1 MRIPR
6 LILSCALSCLTT
18 LACAQSFPT
27 QPIKLLVPYGPGSGT
42 DVVARL
48 LAKLAGPE
56 LGQSLVIENKPGANG
71 TLGANQLIN
80 AKPDGYLLSIV
91 PVGIFRQQH
100 VVQTNLDPLKHLTF
114 ISSLVDYNYLIA
126 VRADSR
132 WKSVKELA
140 SDAQVHPG
148 YPFGSPGIFS
158 TPQLSMEAFAR
169 AGNFKVTHVP
179 YKSASDIVTGLMSG
193 QVDIFV
199 GAGSPAL
206 DGFIKDGRARLL
218 ASMSETRLASY
229 PNVPTLKEEGFNV
242 VALSPFGVVGPI
254 GMDIAIV
261 NKLDHAFALAIK
273 NPEFNDLVKRNLMEI
288 KYMGPIE
295 YQKYAEKT
303 AVLEKEQMQLLLKSM
318 PKN

>member
-1 MRIPR
+1 MRISR
-6 LILSCALSCLTT
+6 LILSSVLSLFATIT
-18 LACAQSFPT
+18 YAQGFPS

-42 DVVARL
+42 DVVART

-56 LGQSLVIENKPGANG
+56 IGQSLVIENKPGANG
-71 TLGANQLIN
+71 TLGASQLIN

-100 VVQTNLDPLKHLTF
+100 VVQTNLDPIKHLTF

-126 VRADSR
+126 VRAGSR

-140 SDAQVHPG
+140 ADAQAHPG

-179 YKSASDIVTGLMSG
+179 YKSASDIVTGLMGG

-218 ASMSETRLASY
+218 ASLSETRLDSY
-229 PNVPTLKEEGFNV
+229 PNVPTLTEEGFNV

-254 GMDIAIV
+254 GMDLAII
-261 NKLDHAFALAIK
+261 NKLDRAFASAIQH
-273 NPEFNDLVKRNLMEI
+273 PEFIDMVKRNLMEI
-288 KYMGPIE
+288 KYMGPKE
-295 YQKYAEKT
+295 YQQYAEKT

-318 PKN
+318 PNN

>member
-1 MRIPR
+1 
-6 LILSCALSCLTT
+6 
-18 LACAQSFPT
+18 
-27 QPIKLLVPYGPGSGT
+27 
-42 DVVARL
+42 
-48 LAKLAGPE
+48 
-56 LGQSLVIENKPGANG
+56 
-71 TLGANQLIN
+71 
-80 AKPDGYLLSIV
+80 
-91 PVGIFRQQH
+91 
-100 VVQTNLDPLKHLTF
+100 
-114 ISSLVDYNYLIA
+114 
-126 VRADSR
+126 
-132 WKSVKELA
+132 
-140 SDAQVHPG
+140 
-148 YPFGSPGIFS
+148 
-158 TPQLSMEAFAR
+158 MEAFAR

-303 AVLEKEQMQLLLKSM
+303 AVFEKEQMQLLLKSM